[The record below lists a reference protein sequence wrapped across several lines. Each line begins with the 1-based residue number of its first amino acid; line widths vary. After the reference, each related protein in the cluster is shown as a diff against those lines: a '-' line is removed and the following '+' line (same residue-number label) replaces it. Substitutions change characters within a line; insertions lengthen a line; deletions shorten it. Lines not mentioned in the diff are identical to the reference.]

1 VTDTRRRLF
10 LSLCSM
16 VFLVNFARVVFA
28 SLLDPIAVDFRVD
41 EAALGAVATA
51 AWLGSALP
59 RVPTGYLLTK
69 VPRHHVVL
77 GSGGLL
83 VGAAVFTSFSPT
95 LPLVTLGAFLL
106 GLSSGAYFI
115 AANPLVSEL
124 FPEGVGRALGIHGTA
139 AQLAAVVAPLLVV
152 AVLLVGDWRL
162 TFHLLAVAG
171 VLATAGLY
179 GTARRADLPDAGSED
194 RDLLGAARAQ
204 WRIVLTGVVVVG
216 TVGFLWN
223 GLFNFYVRY
232 LSQVKGIPPGTGNL
246 VLTLLFAAG
255 VPAFFVTGRLAD
267 RFPNVPLLLGVVG
280 GFLGCVV
287 LLTVT
292 QGLLPIVALTVV
304 MGYVL
309 HSLFPVADTYLL
321 ASLPDHHRASAYTA
335 YSASM
340 MIVQAGGSVT
350 IGELV
355 ASGLAFDTVFLG
367 LCVVVGAV
375 LVALVALHV
384 TGRLPAGRVP
394 GEAEPSPP
402 SETT

>member
-1 VTDTRRRLF
+1 
-10 LSLCSM
+10 M

-51 AWLGSALP
+51 AWLGSGLP
-59 RVPTGYLLTK
+59 RVPVGYLLTR
-69 VPRHHVVL
+69 VPRHHVAL

-83 VGAAVFTSFSPT
+83 VAAAAFTSFSPT
-95 LPLVTLGAFLL
+95 LPLLTLGAFFL

-124 FPEGVGRALGIHGTA
+124 FPEGVGRALGLHGTA

-152 AVLLVGDWRL
+152 VVLFLGDWRF
-162 TFHLLAVAG
+162 TFRLLAVVG
-171 VLATAGLY
+171 VLATVGLY
-179 GTARRADLPDAGSED
+179 LTARRADLPEAGTKD

-204 WRIVLTGVVVVG
+204 WRIVLTAVVVVG

-232 LSQVKGIPPGTGNL
+232 LTQVKGVTPEMGNL
-246 VLTLLFAAG
+246 LLTLLFATG
-255 VPAFFVTGRLAD
+255 VPAFVITGRLAD
-267 RFPNVPLLLGVVG
+267 RLPNVPLLLGVVV
-280 GFLGCVV
+280 GFLGCVF
-287 LLTVT
+287 LLTLT
-292 QGLLPIVALTVV
+292 QGLLALVAVSAL
-304 MGYVL
+304 MGYVV

-340 MIVQAGGSVT
+340 MIVQAGGSVF
-350 IGELV
+350 IGRLV
-355 ASGLAFDTVFLG
+355 AGGLPFDTVFRGLG
-367 LCVVVGAV
+367 GVIGLV
-375 LVALVALHV
+375 LLALVGLHLS
-384 TGRLPAGRVP
+384 GRLPSGRVP
-394 GEAEPSPP
+394 GESSPAG
-402 SETT
+402 ETT

>member
-1 VTDTRRRLF
+1 MTNSHRRLF

-28 SLLDPIAVDFRVD
+28 SLLDPIAVDFQVD
-41 EAALGAVATA
+41 EGALGAVATA

-59 RVPTGYLLTK
+59 RVPVGYLLTR

-83 VGAAVFTSFSPT
+83 VAAAVFTSFSPT
-95 LPLVTLGAFLL
+95 LPLVTLGAFTL

-139 AQLAAVVAPLLVV
+139 AQLAAVAAPLVV
-152 AVLLVGDWRL
+152 VGVLFVGDWRL
-162 TFHLLAVAG
+162 TFRLLAVAG
-171 VLATAGLY
+171 VFATVGMY
-179 GTARRADLPDAGSED
+179 GAARRADLPDAGSED
-194 RDLLGAARAQ
+194 RDLFGAARAQ

-232 LSQVKGIPPGTGNL
+232 LSQVKGIDPSTGNL
-246 VLTLLFAAG
+246 LLTLLFAAG
-255 VPAFFVTGRLAD
+255 VPAFFITGRLAD

-280 GFLGCVV
+280 GFLCCVF
-287 LLTVT
+287 LLTLA
-292 QGLLPIVALTVV
+292 QGLWPIVALSVV
-304 MGYVL
+304 MGYVI
-309 HSLFPVADTYLL
+309 HMLFPVADTYLL

-355 ASGLAFDTVFLG
+355 GSGLAFDTVFLG
-367 LCVVVGAV
+367 LAAVVGVV
-375 LVALVALHV
+375 LAALVGLHA

-394 GEAEPSPP
+394 GDAERSPAG
-402 SETT
+402 ETT